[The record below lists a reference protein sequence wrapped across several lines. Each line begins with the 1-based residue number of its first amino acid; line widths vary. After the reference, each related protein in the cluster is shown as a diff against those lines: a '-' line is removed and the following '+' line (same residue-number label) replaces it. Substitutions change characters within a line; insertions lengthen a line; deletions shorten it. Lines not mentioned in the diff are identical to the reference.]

1 MRFGLSRFRYFCRLF
16 KGTMTSRQIRQAF
29 LDHFKKHGHAI
40 VPSAPMVVKDDPTLM
55 FTNAGM
61 NQFKDLFLGNRPAK
75 DKRIADTQ
83 KCLRVSG
90 KHNDLEEVGIDT
102 YHHTMFEMLG
112 NWSFGDYFK
121 KEAIAWAWELL
132 VDTYKVDPANIYVT
146 YFGGDEKDKL
156 PADDETRDL
165 WLKVMPADRIL
176 PFSKKD
182 NFWEMGDTG
191 PCGPCTEIHVD
202 VRTDEEKKAK
212 PGRELVNNDHPQVIE
227 IWNNVFMQFERKAD
241 GSLHTLPAQHVD
253 TGMGFE
259 RLCMVLQGKRS
270 NYDTDVFQLLIQ
282 AIAKQCGKAYGTVI
296 PGLIRNRENAEGE
309 IPGQAR
315 NDKEG
320 QARNDNAGE
329 KADIAMRVIADHLR
343 AIAFAIADGQLPS
356 NTGAGYVIR
365 RILRRAVRYGY
376 SFLGFNEAFMY
387 TLVPVLVDQM
397 GDQFPELKKQQ
408 DIITNVMH
416 EEEKAFLRT
425 LEQGTKRIGQVLA
438 EGSGTIPGDKA
449 FELLDTFGFPIDL
462 TQLIAREQGREV
474 DMKGFDAELKKQK
487 DRSRAATAVTTG
499 DWVELATG
507 ETSFVGY
514 DELSSDARILRYRQ
528 VSGKGGD
535 QFQIILDRT
544 PFYAEGGGQVGDQGW
559 LMSGEEKTEVIDT
572 KRENQLIVHFAKRLP
587 ADPSAPLKALVNTR
601 RRALTARNHTATH
614 LLHHVLRSQLGTH
627 VEQKGSLVAP
637 DRLRFDISHFAKVT
651 PEELA
656 SIESA
661 VNAMIT
667 DDIVFEDLRGV
678 PIEEAKAMG
687 AMALFGEKYGDNV
700 RVVKFGPSV
709 ELCGGTHVPR
719 TGVIGPFRIV
729 SEGALAAGIRRIEAV
744 TSAEAERMISEKL
757 ARLDAISALLKNP
770 ADVVVAVQ
778 KLVEQNAV
786 LTKELEKAAREK
798 VKNLAS
804 ELPGKAKA
812 NAKGMKVLVERLDL
826 DAQGLKDLGYQL
838 REQHADLG
846 FIGGSVIDGKPLL
859 AVSLGKAFAEATG
872 LKAVDIIK
880 QISLSIK
887 GGGGGQPDFATAG
900 GKEPGGMAEALKKA
914 AELLS

>member
-1 MRFGLSRFRYFCRLF
+1 ML
-16 KGTMTSRQIRQAF
+16 TSQQIRQKF
-29 LDHFKKHGHAI
+29 LDHFAKHGHAI

-121 KEAIAWAWELL
+121 KEAVEWAWELL
-132 VDTYKVDPANIYVT
+132 TEVYGIDKNNIYVT

-156 PADDETRDL
+156 PADLETRDL
-165 WLKVMPADRIL
+165 WKQFMAEDRIL
-176 PFSKKD
+176 PFSRKD

-202 VRTDEEKKAK
+202 VRTAEEKAQK

-241 GSLHTLPAQHVD
+241 GSLVTLPAQHVD

-270 NYDTDVFQLLIQ
+270 NYDTDVFQPLIQ
-282 AIAKQCGKAYGTVI
+282 AIAKRSGTTYGK
-296 PGLIRNRENAEGE
+296 E
-309 IPGQAR
+309 
-315 NDKEG
+315 
-320 QARNDNAGE
+320 E

-343 AIAFAIADGQLPS
+343 AISFAIADGQLPS

-376 SFLGFNEAFMY
+376 SFLGFNEPFMHELVK
-387 TLVPVLVDQM
+387 TLAEQM
-397 GDQFPELKKQQ
+397 GDQFPELRKQQ
-408 DIITNVMH
+408 QLVESVMQ

-425 LEQGTKRIGQVLA
+425 LEQGTKRLEQALA
-438 EGSGTIPGDKA
+438 ESKGTLAGDRA
-449 FELLDTFGFPIDL
+449 FELFDTFGFPIDL
-462 TQLIAREQGREV
+462 TQLMAREQKMDV
-474 DMKGFDAELKKQK
+474 DMKGFEAELQKQK
-487 DRSRAATAVTTG
+487 ERSRAATAVTTG
-499 DWVELATG
+499 DWVELGKG
-507 ETSFVGY
+507 ETAFIGY
-514 DELSSDARILRYRQ
+514 DELSTEARILRYRK

-535 QFQIILDRT
+535 QFQLVLDRT

-559 LMSGEEKTEVIDT
+559 LIQGADQVEVIDT
-572 KRENQLIVHFAKRLP
+572 KRENQLIVHFTKELP
-587 ADPSAPLKALVNTR
+587 KDVEKPLTAQVSTQR
-601 RRALTARNHTATH
+601 RGLTARNHTATH
-614 LLHHVLRSQLGTH
+614 LLHHALRKHLGTH

-651 PEELA
+651 AEELA
-656 SIESA
+656 TIERE

-667 DDIVFEDLRGV
+667 DDIVFEDMRNM
-678 PIEEAKAMG
+678 PIAEAKAMG

-719 TGVIGPFRIV
+719 TGVIGPFRII
-729 SEGALAAGIRRIEAV
+729 SEGALAAGIRRIEAI
-744 TSAEAERMISEKL
+744 TSVEAERMINDKL
-757 ARLDAISALLKNP
+757 AKLDAINALLKNP
-770 ADVVVAVQ
+770 ADLVQAVE
-778 KLVEQNAV
+778 KLLEQNNSLA
-786 LTKELEKAAREK
+786 KEVEKAAKEK
-798 VKNLAS
+798 VKNYAAS
-804 ELPGKAKA
+804 LPGKATK
-812 NAKGMKVLVERLDL
+812 NTKGLQILVEQLDL
-826 DAQGLKDLGYQL
+826 DAQSLKDLGYQL
-838 REQHADLG
+838 REQHPDLA
-846 FIGGSVIDGKPLL
+846 FVSGSVIDGKPLL
-859 AVSLGKAFAEATG
+859 AVSLGAGFTGATG

-880 QISLSIK
+880 QISAEIK
-887 GGGGGQPDFATAG
+887 GGGGGQPDYATAG
-900 GKEPGGMAEALKKA
+900 GKEPSGMSSALKKA
-914 AELLS
+914 EALLQ

>member
-1 MRFGLSRFRYFCRLF
+1 ML
-16 KGTMTSRQIRQAF
+16 TSQQIRQKF
-29 LDHFKKHGHAI
+29 LDHFARHGHTI

-61 NQFKDLFLGNRPAK
+61 NQFKDLFLGNREAK
-75 DKRIADTQ
+75 HTRIADTQ

-121 KEAIAWAWELL
+121 KEAIEWAWELL
-132 VDTYKVDPANIYVT
+132 TEVYGIDKNNIYVT

-156 PADDETRDL
+156 PADNETRDL
-165 WLKVMPADRIL
+165 WKQFMPEDRIL
-176 PFSKKD
+176 PFSRKD

-202 VRTDEEKKAK
+202 VRTAEEKAAK
-212 PGRELVNNDHPQVIE
+212 SGRELVNNDHPQVIE

-241 GSLHTLPAQHVD
+241 GSLVTLPAQHVD

-270 NYDTDVFQLLIQ
+270 NYDTDVFQPLIQ
-282 AIAKQCGKAYGTVI
+282 AIAKRCGKEYGK
-296 PGLIRNRENAEGE
+296 
-309 IPGQAR
+309 
-315 NDKEG
+315 D
-320 QARNDNAGE
+320 E

-343 AIAFAIADGQLPS
+343 AISFAIADGQLPS

-376 SFLGFNEAFMY
+376 SFLGFNEPFMHELVK
-387 TLVPVLVDQM
+387 TLADQM
-397 GDQFPELKKQQ
+397 GDQFPELRKQQ
-408 DIITNVMH
+408 HLIESVMQ

-425 LEQGTKRIGQVLA
+425 LEQGTKRLEQALA
-438 EGSGTIPGDKA
+438 ESKGTLAGDRA
-449 FELLDTFGFPIDL
+449 FELFDTYGFPIDL
-462 TQLIAREQGREV
+462 TQLMAREQKMDV
-474 DMKGFDAELKKQK
+474 DMKGFEAELQKQK
-487 DRSRAATAVTTG
+487 ERSRAATAVTTG
-499 DWVELATG
+499 DWVELGKG
-507 ETSFVGY
+507 ETAFIGY
-514 DELSSDARILRYRQ
+514 DELGTEARILRYRK

-535 QFQIILDRT
+535 QFQLVLDRT

-559 LMSGEEKTEVIDT
+559 LIQGADQVEVIDT
-572 KRENQLIVHFAKRLP
+572 KRENQLIVHFTKELP
-587 ADPSAPLKALVNTR
+587 KDVSKPLTAQVNTQ

-614 LLHHVLRSQLGTH
+614 LLHHVLRKHLGTH

-656 SIESA
+656 TIERE

-667 DDIVFEDLRGV
+667 DDIVFEDKRNV
-678 PIEEAKAMG
+678 PIAEAKAMG

-700 RVVKFGPSV
+700 RVVRFGPSV

-729 SEGALAAGIRRIEAV
+729 SESALAAGIRRIEAI
-744 TSAEAERMISEKL
+744 TSVEAERMINEKL
-757 ARLDAISALLKNP
+757 AKLDALNALLKNP
-770 ADVVVAVQ
+770 ADIVQAVE
-778 KLVEQNAV
+778 KLMEQHTAMG
-786 LTKELEKAAREK
+786 KELEKFAKEK
-798 VKNLAS
+798 VKALATS
-804 ELPGKAKA
+804 LPAKA
-812 NAKGMKVLVERLDL
+812 QANSKGVKFLVERLDL
-826 DAQGLKDLGYQL
+826 DAQSLKDLGYQL
-838 REQHADLG
+838 REQHPDLG
-846 FIGGSVIDGKPLL
+846 FIAGSVVDGKPML
-859 AVSLGKAFAEATG
+859 AVSLGKTFMEASG
-872 LKAVDIIK
+872 LKAGELIK
-880 QISLSIK
+880 VLGPLIK

-914 AELLS
+914 AELLGQ

>member
-1 MRFGLSRFRYFCRLF
+1 ML
-16 KGTMTSRQIRQAF
+16 TSQQIRQKF
-29 LDHFKKHGHAI
+29 LDHFAKRGHQI
-40 VPSAPMVVKDDPTLM
+40 VPSAPMVIKDDPTLM

-61 NQFKDLFLGNRPAK
+61 NQFKDLFLGNRPAQH
-75 DKRIADTQ
+75 KRIADTQ

-121 KEAIAWAWELL
+121 KEAIQWAWELL
-132 VDTYKVDPANIYVT
+132 VDEYKISKEDIYVT
-146 YFGGDEKDKL
+146 YFGGDEKDGL
-156 PADDETRDL
+156 PADEETRLL
-165 WLKVMPADRIL
+165 WLQYMPEERIL
-176 PFSKKD
+176 PFSRKD

-202 VRTDEEKKAK
+202 VRTAKEKAQR

-241 GSLHTLPAQHVD
+241 GSLVTLPAQHVD

-270 NYDTDVFQLLIQ
+270 NYDTDVFQPLIQ
-282 AIAKQCGKAYGTVI
+282 VIAKQCGKTY
-296 PGLIRNRENAEGE
+296 
-309 IPGQAR
+309 GQAE
-315 NDKEG
+315 KE
-320 QARNDNAGE
+320 
-329 KADIAMRVIADHLR
+329 DIAMRVIADHLR
-343 AIAFAIADGQLPS
+343 AISFAIADGQLPS

-376 SFLGFNEAFMY
+376 SFLGLSEPFMFS
-387 TLVPVLVDQM
+387 LVPTLAKEM
-397 GDQFPELKKQQ
+397 GDQFPELRKQQ
-408 DIITNVMH
+408 QLIESVIQ

-425 LEQGTKRIGQVLA
+425 LEQGTKRLEQALA
-438 EGSGTIPGDKA
+438 ESKGTLAGDRA
-449 FELLDTFGFPIDL
+449 FELFDTYGFPIDL
-462 TQLIAREQGREV
+462 TQLIAREQKMNV
-474 DMKGFDAELKKQK
+474 DMKGFEAELQKQK
-487 DRSRAATAVTTG
+487 ERSRAATAVTTG
-499 DWVELATG
+499 DWVELGKG
-507 ETSFVGY
+507 ETQFIGY
-514 DELSSDARILRYRQ
+514 DELSTEARILRYRK

-535 QFQIILDRT
+535 QFQLVLDRT

-559 LMSGEEKTEVIDT
+559 LIQGGDQVEVIDT
-572 KRENQLIVHFAKRLP
+572 KRENQLIVHFTKELP
-587 ADPSAPLKALVNTR
+587 KDVSKPLTAQVHSQR
-601 RRALTARNHTATH
+601 RGLTARNHTATH
-614 LLHHVLRSQLGTH
+614 LLHHSLRKHLGTH

-656 SIESA
+656 TIERE

-667 DDIVFEDLRGV
+667 EDIVFDDKRNV
-678 PIEEAKAMG
+678 PIAEAKAMG

-729 SEGALAAGIRRIEAV
+729 SESALAAGIRRIEAI
-744 TSAEAERMISEKL
+744 TSVEAERMINEKL
-757 ARLDAISALLKNP
+757 AKLEAIEVLLKNP
-770 ADVVVAVQ
+770 ADVVAAVQ
-778 KLVEQNAV
+778 KLSEQNTA
-786 LTKELEKAAREK
+786 LTKELEKAVKEK
-798 VKNLAS
+798 VKRLAS
-804 ELPGKAKA
+804 SIPAKAKA
-812 NAKGMKVLVERLDL
+812 NAKGVKVLVEQLDL
-826 DAQGLKDLGYQL
+826 DAQGMKDLGFAL
-838 REQHADLG
+838 REQHSDLA
-846 FIGGSVIDGKPLL
+846 FVAGSVIDGKPLL
-859 AVSLGKAFAEATG
+859 AVSLGKQALDLTG

-880 QISLSIK
+880 QISPAIK

-900 GKEPGGMAEALKKA
+900 GKEPGGMSEALKKA
-914 AELLS
+914 AEILS

>member
-1 MRFGLSRFRYFCRLF
+1 
-16 KGTMTSRQIRQAF
+16 MTSREIRQAF
-29 LDHFKKHGHAI
+29 LDHFAKRGHTI

-61 NQFKDLFLGNRPAK
+61 NQFKDLFLGNQPAK

-121 KEAIAWAWELL
+121 KEAIQWAWELL
-132 VDTYKVDPANIYVT
+132 AEEYKIDKENIYVT
-146 YFGGDEKDKL
+146 YFGGDAADKL
-156 PADDETRDL
+156 EADEETRRL
-165 WLKVMPADRIL
+165 WLQYLPAERIL
-176 PFSKKD
+176 PFSRKD

-202 VRTDEEKKAK
+202 VRTAEEKKAK
-212 PGRELVNNDHPQVIE
+212 PGQDLVNNDHPQVIE

-270 NYDTDVFQLLIQ
+270 NYDTDVFQPLIQ
-282 AIAKQCGKAYGTVI
+282 AIAKQCGKKYG
-296 PGLIRNRENAEGE
+296 AE
-309 IPGQAR
+309 
-315 NDKEG
+315 
-320 QARNDNAGE
+320 E

-343 AIAFAIADGQLPS
+343 AISFAIADGQLPS

-376 SFLGFNEAFMY
+376 SFLGFNEPFMHA
-387 TLVPVLVDQM
+387 LVAPLVAQM

-408 DIITNVMH
+408 GIIENVML

-425 LEQGTKRIGQVLA
+425 LEQGTKRLEQALS
-438 EGSGTIPGDKA
+438 ESKGTIPGDKA
-449 FELLDTFGFPIDL
+449 FELFDTFGFPIDL
-462 TQLIAREQGREV
+462 TQLMAREQGRDV
-474 DMKGFDAELKKQK
+474 DMKGFEAELQKQK
-487 DRSRAATAVTTG
+487 ERSRAATAVTTG
-499 DWVELATG
+499 DWTELAKG
-507 ETSFVGY
+507 ETAFVGY
-514 DELSSDARILRYRQ
+514 DELNCSARILRYRK

-535 QFQIILDRT
+535 QFQMVLDRT

-559 LMSGEEKTEVIDT
+559 LINGDDKVVVIDT
-572 KRENQLIVHFAKRLP
+572 KRENQLIVHFAKSLP
-587 ADPSAPLKALVNTR
+587 KDVNVSFTAQVDASR
-601 RRALTARNHTATH
+601 RNLTARNHTATH
-614 LLHHVLRSQLGTH
+614 LLHHSLRKLLGTH

-656 SIESA
+656 SIERE

-667 DDIVFEDLRGV
+667 EDIVFDDRRNV
-678 PIEEAKAMG
+678 PIAEAKTMG
-687 AMALFGEKYGDNV
+687 AMALFGEKYGDHV

-729 SEGALAAGIRRIEAV
+729 SEGALAAGIRRIEAI
-744 TSAEAERMISEKL
+744 TSVEAERMINDKL
-757 ARLDAISALLKNP
+757 AKLDAINTLLKHP
-770 ADVVVAVQ
+770 ADLFATVE
-778 KLVEQNAV
+778 KLVEQNAS
-786 LTKELEKAAREK
+786 LSKELEKATKEK
-798 VKNLAS
+798 VRNYAAT
-804 ELPGKAKA
+804 LPAKA
-812 NAKGMKVLVERLDL
+812 RKNAQGLSVLVEQLDL
-826 DAQGLKDLGYQL
+826 DAQSLKDLGYQL
-838 REQHADLG
+838 RELHPDLA
-846 FIGGSVIDGKPLL
+846 FVSGSVIEGKPLL
-859 AVSLGKAFAEATG
+859 AVSLGKMYAEATG

-880 QISLSIK
+880 QISPEIK

-900 GKEPGGMAEALKKA
+900 GKDPSGMANALKKA
-914 AELLS
+914 GSLLA

>member
-1 MRFGLSRFRYFCRLF
+1 ML
-16 KGTMTSRQIRQAF
+16 TSQQIRQKF
-29 LDHFKKHGHAI
+29 LDHFAKHGHAI

-132 VDTYKVDPANIYVT
+132 VDVYKIDPANIYVT
-146 YFGGDEKDKL
+146 YFGGDEADKL
-156 PADDETRDL
+156 PADTETRDL
-165 WLKVMPADRIL
+165 WLQFMPAERIL
-176 PFSKKD
+176 PFSRKD

-202 VRTDEEKKAK
+202 VRTAEEKAQK
-212 PGRELVNNDHPQVIE
+212 PGKVLVNNDHPQVIE

-270 NYDTDVFQLLIQ
+270 NYDTDVFQPLIQ
-282 AIAKQCGKAYGTVI
+282 ALAKRCGKTYGGTS
-296 PGLIRNRENAEGE
+296 AM
-309 IPGQAR
+309 PGQGR
-315 NDKEG
+315 SDNG
-320 QARNDNAGE
+320 QE

-343 AIAFAIADGQLPS
+343 AISFAIADGQLPS

-376 SFLGFNEAFMY
+376 SFLGFNEPFMHA
-387 TLVPVLVDQM
+387 LVPELVAQM
-397 GDQFPELKKQQ
+397 GDQFPELKKQHS
-408 DIITNVMH
+408 IVENVML

-425 LEQGTKRIGQVLA
+425 LEQGTKRIEQALA
-438 EGSGTIPGDKA
+438 ESTGVLPGDKA
-449 FELLDTFGFPIDL
+449 FELFDTYGFPIDL
-462 TQLIAREQGREV
+462 TQLIAREQGRDV
-474 DMKGFDAELKKQK
+474 DMQGFEAELKKQK
-487 DRSRAATAVTTG
+487 DRSRAATAITTG
-499 DWVELATG
+499 DWVELAQG
-507 ETSFVGY
+507 ETAFVGY
-514 DELSSDARILRYRQ
+514 DELKTTARILRYRK

-535 QFQIILDRT
+535 QFQVVLDRT
-544 PFYAEGGGQVGDQGW
+544 PFYPEGGGQVGDQGW
-559 LMSGEEKTEVIDT
+559 LVQGDDQVEVLDT
-572 KRENQLIVHFAKRLP
+572 KRENQLIVHFTKDLP
-587 ADPSAPLKALVNTR
+587 KDVSAPLTAQVDST
-601 RRALTARNHTATH
+601 RRALTMRNHTATH
-614 LLHHVLRSQLGTH
+614 LLHHALRKHLGTH

-651 PEELA
+651 AEELA
-656 SIESA
+656 TIEQE

-667 DDIVFEDLRGV
+667 EDLVFEDKRNV
-678 PIEEAKAMG
+678 PIAEAKAMG

-729 SEGALAAGIRRIEAV
+729 SESALAAGIRRIEAI
-744 TSAEAERMISEKL
+744 TSVEAERMINEKL
-757 ARLDAISALLKNP
+757 AKLDAINTLLKHP
-770 ADVVVAVQ
+770 TDLVQ
-778 KLVEQNAV
+778 TVEKLVEQNNA
-786 LTKELEKAAREK
+786 LAKELEKFAKEK
-798 VKNLAS
+798 VKGYAAS
-804 ELPGKAKA
+804 LPGKAIS
-812 NAKGMKVLVERLDL
+812 NAKGVKVLVEQLDL
-826 DAQGLKDLGYQL
+826 DAQNLKDLGYLL
-838 REQHADLG
+838 REQHPDLA
-846 FIGGSVIDGKPLL
+846 FITGSVIDGKPLL

-880 QISLSIK
+880 QISPEIK
-887 GGGGGQPDFATAG
+887 GGGGGQPDYATAG
-900 GKEPGGMAEALKKA
+900 GKEPAGMANALKKA
-914 AELLS
+914 EALLS

>member
-1 MRFGLSRFRYFCRLF
+1 ML
-16 KGTMTSRQIRQAF
+16 TSQQIRQKF
-29 LDHFKKHGHAI
+29 LDHFAQRGHQI
-40 VPSAPMVVKDDPTLM
+40 VPSAPMVIKDDPTLM

-61 NQFKDLFLGNRPAK
+61 NQFKDLFLGNSEARH
-75 DKRIADTQ
+75 KRIADTQ

-121 KEAIAWAWELL
+121 KEAIQWAWELL
-132 VDTYKVDPANIYVT
+132 VDEYKIDKTDIYVT
-146 YFGGDEKDKL
+146 YFGGDEKDGL
-156 PADDETRDL
+156 PADEETRQL
-165 WLKVMPADRIL
+165 WKQYLPEDRIL
-176 PFSKKD
+176 PFSRKD

-202 VRTDEEKKAK
+202 VRTAEEMAQK

-241 GSLHTLPAQHVD
+241 GSLVELPAQHVD

-270 NYDTDVFQLLIQ
+270 NYDTDVFQPLIQ
-282 AIAKQCGKAYGTVI
+282 AIAKRSGKTYGK
-296 PGLIRNRENAEGE
+296 
-309 IPGQAR
+309 
-315 NDKEG
+315 D
-320 QARNDNAGE
+320 E
-329 KADIAMRVIADHLR
+329 KADIAMRVCADHLR
-343 AIAFAIADGQLPS
+343 AISFAIADGQLPS

-376 SFLGFNEAFMY
+376 SFLGFNEPFMHELVK
-387 TLVPVLVDQM
+387 TLAEQM
-397 GDQFPELKKQQ
+397 GDQFPELRKQQ
-408 DIITNVMH
+408 QLVESVIG

-425 LEQGTKRIGQVLA
+425 LEQGTKRLEQALA
-438 EGSGTIPGDKA
+438 ESKGTLAGDRA
-449 FELLDTFGFPIDL
+449 FELFDTYGFPIDL
-462 TQLIAREQGREV
+462 TQLMAREQGMRV
-474 DMKGFDAELKKQK
+474 DMQGFEAELQKQK
-487 DRSRAATAVTTG
+487 ARSRAATAVTTG
-499 DWVELATG
+499 DWVELGKG
-507 ETSFVGY
+507 ETAFIGY
-514 DELSSDARILRYRQ
+514 DELSTEARILRYRK

-535 QFQIILDRT
+535 QFQLVLDRT

-559 LMSGEEKTEVIDT
+559 LIQGADQVEVIDT
-572 KRENQLIVHFAKRLP
+572 KRENQLIVHFTKELP
-587 ADPSAPLKALVNTR
+587 KDVAQPLTAQVNTQR
-601 RRALTARNHTATH
+601 RGLTARNHTATH
-614 LLHHVLRSQLGTH
+614 LLHHALRKHLGTH

-637 DRLRFDISHFAKVT
+637 DRLRFDISHFAKVA

-656 SIESA
+656 TIERE

-667 DDIVFEDLRGV
+667 DDIVFEDKRNV
-678 PIEEAKAMG
+678 PIAEAKAMG

-719 TGVIGPFRIV
+719 TGTIGPFRIV
-729 SEGALAAGIRRIEAV
+729 SESALAAGIRRIEAI
-744 TSAEAERMISEKL
+744 TSVEAERMINEKL
-757 ARLDAISALLKNP
+757 AKLEAIEALLKNP
-770 ADVVVAVQ
+770 ADVVAAVQ
-778 KLVEQNAV
+778 KLAEQNTA

-798 VKNLAS
+798 VKRYATAI
-804 ELPGKAKA
+804 PAKA
-812 NAKGMKVLVERLDL
+812 TANSKGVKVLVEQLDL
-826 DAQGLKDLGYQL
+826 DAQGLKDLGFTL
-838 REQHADLG
+838 REQHSDLALVA
-846 FIGGSVIDGKPLL
+846 GSVIDGKPLL
-859 AVSLGKAFAEATG
+859 AVSLGKQALESTG

-880 QISLSIK
+880 QIGPLIK

-900 GKEPGGMAEALKKA
+900 GKEPSGMAEALKKA